1 MARSP
6 RTAIPL
12 LTLFSTALS
21 ITPSHANSLLHEMF
35 QDHAVLQ
42 RDRPIQVWG
51 EAQPGERVTVSIDT
65 KSAQARAD
73 ASGHWQAAL
82 PGLPAGGPYKLEA
95 RGSSGATESLNDI
108 LAGDVYLCSGQSNME
123 FPMANVLNASREIG
137 AATNDSI
144 RLLSVAHASSA
155 SPLLHFQAPV
165 AWMAASPATV
175 RDFSA
180 ACYFFAREL
189 QKSVHVPLGLIH
201 SSWGGARI
209 EPWISARGLRQ
220 VSGFNDALD
229 LLALYSH
236 DKDAGTRRLGAV
248 WEDWWRAHTP
258 SGSMPWKSIADAN
271 WRDVP
276 APLRDWNTWGV
287 PELVNH
293 HGLLWYRRTFTL
305 TSEQASGGGSL
316 SLGAINQVD
325 QTWVNEK
332 PIGNTF
338 GYNAER
344 TYQLTAGSLRA
355 GENSLVINVLT
366 TWDAG
371 GLLGPEEHVTLKLAD
386 HSEVSLAAGWRYQLV
401 PDSMGYP
408 PRAPWESVAGLT
420 SIYNAMIAPLAS
432 YGIRGVLWYQ
442 GESNADEA
450 NRYQALLATFMRDWR
465 SRFGA
470 DMPFL
475 IVELPNFGIIPTMPR
490 SSSWASLR
498 EAQRRAVA
506 ADAHAAL
513 AVTIDV
519 GDAHEL
525 HPPDKQAVGAR
536 LAQAA
541 RHLIYGQSISASGPV
556 PRVARLARTQ
566 VEVSFDD
573 VGDGLVTYSTNRPIG
588 FELCGPDTNDCHY
601 VDAVLQSNQV
611 MLDTSGVPNPKR
623 VRFCWGDAPLCNLY
637 DKSGL
642 PAGPFELEIAPAA
655 TRLVK

>member
-1 MARSP
+1 MARS
-6 RTAIPL
+6 TAISL
-12 LTLFSTALS
+12 LILFSATLS
-21 ITPSHANSLLHEMF
+21 VTPLRANALLHEMF

-42 RDRPIQVWG
+42 RDRPFQFWG
-51 EAQPGERVTVSIDT
+51 DAQPGERVTVSINAE
-65 KSAQARAD
+65 SARARAD
-73 ASGHWQAAL
+73 ASGHWHAEL
-82 PGLPAGGPYKLEA
+82 PSLPAGGPYKLEA

-108 LAGDVYLCSGQSNME
+108 LVGDVYLCSGQSNME

-137 AATNDSI
+137 AAGNDSI

-155 SPLLHFQAPV
+155 SPLSHFQAPV
-165 AWMAASPATV
+165 AWRAASPATV

-209 EPWISARGLRQ
+209 EPWISAPALRQ
-220 VSGFNDALD
+220 VGGFNDALD
-229 LLALYSH
+229 LLALYSQ
-236 DKDAGTRRLGAV
+236 DKDAGTRHLGVV
-248 WEDWWRAHTP
+248 WEDWWRAHAP
-258 SGSMPWKSIADAN
+258 PGSTPWKSIADAN

-305 TSEQASGGGSL
+305 TPEQAAGGGSL

-344 TYQLTAGSLRA
+344 TYQLPAGSLRA

-371 GLLGPEEHVTLKLAD
+371 GLLGPEDHLALRLGD
-386 HSEVSLAAGWRYQLV
+386 HSEISLGAGWRYQLV

-450 NRYQALLATFMRDWR
+450 DHYQALLAALMRDWR

-470 DMPFL
+470 ETPFL
-475 IVELPNFGIIPTMPR
+475 IVELPNFGVMPSTPG
-490 SSSWASLR
+490 SSSWANLR

-519 GDAHEL
+519 GDAREL

-536 LAQAA
+536 LARAA
-541 RHLIYGQSISASGPV
+541 RHLIYGEPVSASGPV
-556 PRVARLARTQ
+556 PRAARLAGSQ
-566 VEVSFDD
+566 VQVSFED
-573 VGDGLVTYSTNRPIG
+573 VGGGLVTYSANRPIG
-588 FELCGPDTNDCHY
+588 FELCGSETNDCHY
-601 VDAVLQSNQV
+601 VDAVLESNQV
-611 MLDTSGVPNPKR
+611 MLDTSGVPHPSR
-623 VRFCWGDAPLCNLY
+623 VRFCWGDAPICNLY
-637 DKSGL
+637 DKLGL

-655 TRLVK
+655 PRSVK

>member
-1 MARSP
+1 MFRCH
-6 RTAIPL
+6 RGAISL
-12 LTLFSTALS
+12 LALVNALS
-21 ITPSHANSLLHEMF
+21 ASPSQANSLLHEMF
-35 QDHAVLQ
+35 EDHAVLQ
-42 RDRPIQVWG
+42 RDRPIKVWG
-51 EAQPGERVTVSIDT
+51 DAQPGERVTISIDG

-73 ASGHWQAAL
+73 ASGHWQAVL
-82 PGLPAGGPYKLEA
+82 PSLPAGGPYKLEA
-95 RGSSGATESLNDI
+95 RGSSGTAESLNDV

-123 FPMANVLNASREIG
+123 FPVAHVLNASREIA
-137 AATNDSI
+137 AATSDSI

-155 SPLLHFQAPV
+155 LPLAHFQAPV
-165 AWMAASPATV
+165 TWSPASPTTV

-189 QKSVHVPLGLIH
+189 QKTVHVPLGLIH

-209 EPWISARGLRQ
+209 EPWISAAGLRQ
-220 VSGFNDALD
+220 IGGFNDALD
-229 LLALYSH
+229 LLALYARDPDS
-236 DKDAGTRRLGAV
+236 ATRHFGIV
-248 WEDWWRAHTP
+248 WEDWWHAHAPAAST
-258 SGSMPWKSIADAN
+258 PWKSIADEN

-276 APLRDWNTWGV
+276 TPLRDWNTWGV
-287 PELVNH
+287 PELADH

-305 TSEQASGGGSL
+305 TPEQASGSGRL

-325 QTWVNEK
+325 QTWVNDK

-344 TYQLTAGSLRA
+344 TYQLPAGSFRG

-371 GLLGPEEHVTLKLAD
+371 GLLGPEDHMTLKLAD
-386 HSEVSLAAGWRYQLV
+386 RSEVSLAAGWRYQLV

-408 PRAPWESVAGLT
+408 PRAPWESVSGLT

-442 GESNADEA
+442 GESNAGEA
-450 NRYQALLATFMRDWR
+450 DRYQTLLAAFMRDWR

-470 DMPFL
+470 ETPF
-475 IVELPNFGIIPTMPR
+475 IVVELPNFGSMPATPAV
-490 SSSWASLR
+490 SDWANLR

-519 GDAHEL
+519 GEAHEL
-525 HPPDKQAVGAR
+525 HPPNKQVVGER

-541 RHLIYGQSISASGPV
+541 RHLIYGQSISASGPA
-556 PRVARLARTQ
+556 PRTARLTGAQ
-566 VEVSFDD
+566 VTVTFVDLD
-573 VGDGLVTYSTNRPIG
+573 GGLVALSAGRPIS
-588 FELCGPDTNDCHY
+588 FELCGYEANDCRY
-601 VDAVLQSNQV
+601 VDAALQSNQV
-611 MLDTSGVPNPKR
+611 ILDASGVPDPRR

-642 PAGPFELEIAPAA
+642 PAGPFELEIL
-655 TRLVK
+655 R